1 MVLGGH
7 EIGREQCGCLNRSMQ
22 VGAGRGGAGAGSRGK
37 AGRRVASMDPED
49 PCVSLGVHCM
59 RGAFPRHRNGNPY
72 VNSGRDGAAEDM
84 S

>member
-22 VGAGRGGAGAGSRGK
+22 VGAGREWGGQGK
-37 AGRRVASMDPED
+37 AGSRVASMDPED

-59 RGAFPRHRNGNPY
+59 RGAFPRHRNGNWY
-72 VNSGRDGAAEDM
+72 ASRGRDGAAEDM